1 METISKLF
9 ISLQSRIKQFIKDH
23 IIDKCPEEYD
33 DIFQL
38 METQDLIA
46 IIPISIIMMVLG
58 IVIGMYVTTQIG
70 EWINKQIKKK

>member
-1 METISKLF
+1 MEMISKLF
-9 ISLQSRIKQFIKDH
+9 IALRNKIKQFIKDH

-38 METQDLIA
+38 METIY
-46 IIPISIIMMVLG
+46 IVTLG
-58 IVIGMYVTTQIG
+58 LAMGVGFALGMYVTTQIG

>member
-9 ISLQSRIKQFIKDH
+9 TSLQNKIKQFIKNH
-23 IIDKCPEEYD
+23 IVDKCPEEYD

-38 METQDLIA
+38 METIYIVA
-46 IIPISIIMMVLG
+46 LG
-58 IVIGMYVTTQIG
+58 LAMGVGFALGMYVTTQIG